1 MSKDAPTPD
10 PRMAEAAL
18 RNAQIAEDALRWYRD
33 VYDRDLRPAQEEQR
47 AMQQGLMQDY
57 LTDRRRQR
65 EFADEQN
72 RYYQQTFKPIEEQM
86 ARDAM
91 NYDSAENIARRQGIA
106 GAAVTQAFSAAQQQS
121 NRNLSRFGINPNSG
135 AFAATNARLA
145 NAQALGVAGARTGA
159 AFDTID
165 RGIALR
171 TGAANFGRNMPNTA
185 ANYFSL
191 ANQTGA
197 GANQIGLSG
206 MEMMRANANF
216 VGRGFDQGM
225 QGYNNAAGIYNNIY
239 QGEMSA
245 YNANQAAMGSAIGGI
260 AGFAG
265 YGLGPGF
272 LKPNSSKDVKTDK
285 REVKEGK
292 ALRGVRNLDVEKWK
306 YKDDDGRNDHIGPYA
321 EDFRREFGI
330 GDGKNIAPLD
340 AVGVTMRAVQDLA
353 EEVEE
358 LKERRGLRKAD
369 GGKIHKGKGKVRGPG
384 GPIDDKVPAMLSD
397 GEYVIPADVVEKK
410 GVKYFDKMV
419 DKHHT
424 PAAVQRRRGI
434 NKNRR
439 DRKEK

>member
-1 MSKDAPTPD
+1 MCSDAPTPD

-33 VYDRDLRPAQEEQR
+33 IYDRDLRPAQEEQR
-47 AMQQGLMQDY
+47 AMQQGLIQDY

-91 NYDSAENIARRQGIA
+91 QYDSPENIARRQGIA
-106 GAAVTQAFSAAQQQS
+106 GAAVTQAFSAAQQQA
-121 NRNLSRFGINPNSG
+121 NRNLSRFGLNPNSG
-135 AFAATNARLA
+135 AFAATNSRLA

-197 GANQIGLSG
+197 AANQMGLSG
-206 MEMMRANANF
+206 MDMMRQNAAF

-245 YNANQAAMGSAIGGI
+245 YNANQAALGSAIGGI

-272 LKPNSSKDVKTDK
+272 L
-285 REVKEGK
+285 
-292 ALRGVRNLDVEKWK
+292 RG
-306 YKDDDGRNDHIGPYA
+306 G
-321 EDFRREFGI
+321 
-330 GDGKNIAPLD
+330 
-340 AVGVTMRAVQDLA
+340 
-353 EEVEE
+353 
-358 LKERRGLRKAD
+358 KAD
-369 GGKIHKGKGKVRGPG
+369 GGKIEKEESHMGVGRVSGPG
-384 GPIDDKVPAMLSD
+384 GPIDDKIPAMLSD

-410 GVKYFDKMV
+410 GVQFFDKMV

-424 PAAVQRRRGI
+424 PAAEQRRRGI

-439 DRKEK
+439 NRKEK